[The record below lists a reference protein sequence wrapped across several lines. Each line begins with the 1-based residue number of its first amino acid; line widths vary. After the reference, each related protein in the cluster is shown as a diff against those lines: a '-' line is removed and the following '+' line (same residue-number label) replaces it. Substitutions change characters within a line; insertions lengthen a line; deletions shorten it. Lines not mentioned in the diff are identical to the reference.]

1 MASHICQHFSLQ
13 RMLAAASKRAALSHR
28 VVDPVPISLRA
39 WANFAALL
47 VGILVTAGE
56 TRTSDGPPSAAE
68 LRARKVSDADPS
80 FHRGRLC
87 VGMTRSEPAIS
98 HSLYGPV

>member
-1 MASHICQHFSLQ
+1 MNDGIAHLPAFQSAADACCRVQERSEICPGAQ
-13 RMLAAASKRAALSHR
+13 RNWNRIDNTMTLA
-28 VVDPVPISLRA
+28 
-39 WANFAALL
+39 
-47 VGILVTAGE
+47 GILVTAGE